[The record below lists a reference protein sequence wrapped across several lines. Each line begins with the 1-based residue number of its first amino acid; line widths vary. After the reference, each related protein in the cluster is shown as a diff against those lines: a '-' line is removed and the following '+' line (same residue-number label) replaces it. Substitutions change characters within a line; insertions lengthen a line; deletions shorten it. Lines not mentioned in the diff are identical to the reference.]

1 MPVESVDYAPRKDF
15 RAEAELWNE
24 WAPGLVQAV
33 SSMLHRAFGQ
43 MRRMISGGCEMN
55 KLDPGFIN
63 HLKQN
68 HVPYRNDCATCLRG
82 SAKRK
87 QHRRVLTP
95 QAWTLSVDT
104 AGPFAKGKDEHTM
117 KARYLVV
124 GVLSVPALAMTGSD
138 VTKPMDTDPG
148 PMPIGGGALDDAEWL
163 ADRDGVG
170 DEIEPELPA
179 KELSEARSAWNEWD
193 KLVKSS
199 REDWLAE
206 AQTEHLPKV
215 EIVDFV
221 YVEAIERKTYGEV
234 LTAIGRM
241 HARAKAEGFDVRRL
255 HSHRGREYNNKPL
268 RDWCARHS
276 VHKTLAVAEEHQGN
290 GRAEGAIMRVK
301 SKTRTILE
309 EAGSEKSGWPLAAKL
324 AAHELK
330 NVARRKLGI
339 ETQESLP
346 YGTRIQVSGRS
357 WKRETWEARTT
368 VAFVRC
374 PSADMSR
381 GWVVETEEG
390 KLLTTGKLFPSVD
403 HGKISFSSTG
413 PAVDVDAPE
422 YRLKEK
428 TSLRSLETQLLPEP
442 SHVSDQLAKRLYEDG
457 CFQPKDLATLAVAV
471 SRLEQDSTRMVC
483 SGSDASTSESTRKCN
498 FLAGAFS
505 YGGMTGMKANTRDHP
520 WVTRYLT
527 RYLSNHTKSLFAGV
541 GLILNVDHV
550 LHRDVH
556 NQKGVPNV
564 VLPVVTSGGGLW
576 VQDKDGTLPR
586 GSQFLGVFGRIGLM
600 RR

>member
-1 MPVESVDYAPRKDF
+1 M
-15 RAEAELWNE
+15 
-24 WAPGLVQAV
+24 
-33 SSMLHRAFGQ
+33 
-43 MRRMISGGCEMN
+43 
-55 KLDPGFIN
+55 
-63 HLKQN
+63 
-68 HVPYRNDCATCLRG
+68 
-82 SAKRK
+82 
-87 QHRRVLTP
+87 
-95 QAWTLSVDT
+95 
-104 AGPFAKGKDEHTM
+104 
-117 KARYLVV
+117 
-124 GVLSVPALAMTGSD
+124 
-138 VTKPMDTDPG
+138 
-148 PMPIGGGALDDAEWL
+148 
-163 ADRDGVG
+163 
-170 DEIEPELPA
+170 
-179 KELSEARSAWNEWD
+179 
-193 KLVKSS
+193 
-199 REDWLAE
+199 
-206 AQTEHLPKV
+206 
-215 EIVDFV
+215 
-221 YVEAIERKTYGEV
+221 
-234 LTAIGRM
+234 
-241 HARAKAEGFDVRRL
+241 
-255 HSHRGREYNNKPL
+255 
-268 RDWCARHS
+268 
-276 VHKTLAVAEEHQGN
+276 HKTLAVAEEHQGN

-330 NVARRKLGI
+330 NAARRRLSI

-346 YGTRIQVSGRS
+346 YGTRIQVISRS

-403 HGKISFSSTG
+403 HGKVSFSSTG

-422 YRLKEK
+422 RRLKGK
-428 TSLRSLETQLLPEP
+428 TSIRSLETRLLPEP
-442 SHVSDQLAKRLYEDG
+442 SHASDKLAKQLYEDG

-471 SRLEQDSTRMVC
+471 SKLEQDSTRMVC
-483 SGSDASTSESTRKCN
+483 SGPDVSTSASNRRCN

-520 WVTRYLT
+520 WVTKYLT

-576 VQDKDGTLPR
+576 VQNKDGTVAGTETGVKQLPTGKSVSGSIWTYRPHEAVSFDASLWHESVKPAGQQLLLVGYTPRSLHKLAVEDRALLWNTGFTLVPACKDEYWGYDPYTEVLTRHHRIPRKQMYAPSDQEWLPVDRRCFGALRYCVQHFRTGDPVRTMCQWRR
-586 GSQFLGVFGRIGLM
+586 GRGRAASSAWTGTSAFKLH
-600 RR
+600 RPTSLVEAGGGYLKFRNLRVP